1 MKDILAILE
10 QNARATP
17 EEISEMTGRAT
28 EEVRA
33 AIAEAERSR
42 AIVKYK
48 TLVNWDRLGEQEV
61 LALVELRVTPQRDV
75 GFDGVAGRIARF
87 PEVRSLHLMSGDYD
101 LSVAAGRPH
110 HAGSRQLR
118 SHEAGCPGGS
128 AWHHNPLPS
137 QAVQG
142 GRGYPGQRGGS
153 QASPSQPVGEAI
165 ERRSRRH
172 RQESPIYPNG

>member
-1 MKDILAILE
+1 MKVILAILE

-101 LSVAAGRPH
+101 LSVLLAGRTMQEVASFVAMKLAALEEVH
-110 HAGSRQLR
+110 GTTTHFLLKRFKEDGVILDGEEGVKRL
-118 SHEAGCPGGS
+118 
-128 AWHHNPLPS
+128 PL
-137 QAVQG
+137 
-142 GRGYPGQRGGS
+142 
-153 QASPSQPVGEAI
+153 SP
-165 ERRSRRH
+165 
-172 RQESPIYPNG
+172 

>member
-1 MKDILAILE
+1 MTQEKASDMIDILAILE

-28 EEVRA
+28 EEVKA

-101 LSVAAGRPH
+101 LSVLLAGRTMQEVASFVAMKLAALEEVH
-110 HAGSRQLR
+110 GTTTHFLLKRFKEDGVILDGEEGVKRL
-118 SHEAGCPGGS
+118 
-128 AWHHNPLPS
+128 PL
-137 QAVQG
+137 
-142 GRGYPGQRGGS
+142 
-153 QASPSQPVGEAI
+153 SP
-165 ERRSRRH
+165 
-172 RQESPIYPNG
+172 

>member
-1 MKDILAILE
+1 MTQDKASDMKDILAILE

-28 EEVRA
+28 EEVKA

-101 LSVAAGRPH
+101 LSVLLAGRTMQEVASFVAMKLAALEEVH
-110 HAGSRQLR
+110 GTTTHFLLKRFKEDGVILDGEEGVKRL
-118 SHEAGCPGGS
+118 
-128 AWHHNPLPS
+128 PL
-137 QAVQG
+137 
-142 GRGYPGQRGGS
+142 
-153 QASPSQPVGEAI
+153 SP
-165 ERRSRRH
+165 
-172 RQESPIYPNG
+172 

>member
-1 MKDILAILE
+1 MTQEKANDIKDILSILE

-17 EEISEMTGRAT
+17 EEISEMTGRAAD
-28 EEVRA
+28 EVKA

-61 LALVELRVTPQRDV
+61 LAVVELRVTPQRDV

-101 LSVAAGRPH
+101 LSVLLAGRTMQEVASFVAMKLAALEEVH
-110 HAGSRQLR
+110 GTTTHFLLKRFKEDGVILDGEEGVKRL
-118 SHEAGCPGGS
+118 
-128 AWHHNPLPS
+128 PL
-137 QAVQG
+137 
-142 GRGYPGQRGGS
+142 
-153 QASPSQPVGEAI
+153 SP
-165 ERRSRRH
+165 
-172 RQESPIYPNG
+172 

>member
-1 MKDILAILE
+1 MTQEKASDMKDILAILE

-101 LSVAAGRPH
+101 LSVLLAGRTMQEVASFVAMKLAALEEVH
-110 HAGSRQLR
+110 GTTTHFLLKRFKEDGVILDGEEGVKRL
-118 SHEAGCPGGS
+118 
-128 AWHHNPLPS
+128 PL
-137 QAVQG
+137 
-142 GRGYPGQRGGS
+142 
-153 QASPSQPVGEAI
+153 SP
-165 ERRSRRH
+165 
-172 RQESPIYPNG
+172 

>member
-1 MKDILAILE
+1 MTQEKASDMKDILAILE

-28 EEVRA
+28 EEVKA

-101 LSVAAGRPH
+101 LSVLLAGRTMQEVASFVAMKLAALEEVH
-110 HAGSRQLR
+110 GTTTHFLLKRFKEDGVILDGEEGVKRL
-118 SHEAGCPGGS
+118 
-128 AWHHNPLPS
+128 PL
-137 QAVQG
+137 
-142 GRGYPGQRGGS
+142 
-153 QASPSQPVGEAI
+153 SP
-165 ERRSRRH
+165 
-172 RQESPIYPNG
+172 

>member
-1 MKDILAILE
+1 MTQEAMKDILAILE

-28 EEVRA
+28 EEVKA

-101 LSVAAGRPH
+101 LSVLLAGRTMQEVASFVAMKLAALEEVH
-110 HAGSRQLR
+110 GTTTHFLLKRFKEDGVILNGEEGVKRL
-118 SHEAGCPGGS
+118 
-128 AWHHNPLPS
+128 PL
-137 QAVQG
+137 
-142 GRGYPGQRGGS
+142 
-153 QASPSQPVGEAI
+153 SP
-165 ERRSRRH
+165 
-172 RQESPIYPNG
+172 

>member
-1 MKDILAILE
+1 MTQEKTSDMKDILAILE

-101 LSVAAGRPH
+101 LSVLLAGRTMQEVASFVAMKLAALEEVH
-110 HAGSRQLR
+110 GTTTHFLLKRFKEDGVILDGEEGVKRL
-118 SHEAGCPGGS
+118 
-128 AWHHNPLPS
+128 PL
-137 QAVQG
+137 
-142 GRGYPGQRGGS
+142 
-153 QASPSQPVGEAI
+153 SP
-165 ERRSRRH
+165 
-172 RQESPIYPNG
+172 

>member
-101 LSVAAGRPH
+101 LSVLLAGRTMQEVASFVAMKLAALEEVH
-110 HAGSRQLR
+110 GTTTHFLLKRFKEDGVILDGEEGVKRL
-118 SHEAGCPGGS
+118 
-128 AWHHNPLPS
+128 PL
-137 QAVQG
+137 
-142 GRGYPGQRGGS
+142 
-153 QASPSQPVGEAI
+153 SP
-165 ERRSRRH
+165 
-172 RQESPIYPNG
+172 

>member
-1 MKDILAILE
+1 MTQEKASDMKDILAILE

-17 EEISEMTGRAT
+17 EEISEMTGRAP
-28 EEVRA
+28 EEVKT

-101 LSVAAGRPH
+101 LSVLLAGRTMQEVASFVAMKLAALEEVH
-110 HAGSRQLR
+110 GTTTHFLLKRFKEDGVILDGEEGVKRL
-118 SHEAGCPGGS
+118 
-128 AWHHNPLPS
+128 PL
-137 QAVQG
+137 
-142 GRGYPGQRGGS
+142 
-153 QASPSQPVGEAI
+153 SP
-165 ERRSRRH
+165 
-172 RQESPIYPNG
+172 

>member
-1 MKDILAILE
+1 MTQEKASDMKDILAILE

-28 EEVRA
+28 EEVKA

-101 LSVAAGRPH
+101 LSVLLAGRTMQEVASFVAMKLAALEEVH
-110 HAGSRQLR
+110 GTTTHFLLKRFKEDGVILNGEEGVKRL
-118 SHEAGCPGGS
+118 
-128 AWHHNPLPS
+128 PL
-137 QAVQG
+137 
-142 GRGYPGQRGGS
+142 
-153 QASPSQPVGEAI
+153 SP
-165 ERRSRRH
+165 
-172 RQESPIYPNG
+172 